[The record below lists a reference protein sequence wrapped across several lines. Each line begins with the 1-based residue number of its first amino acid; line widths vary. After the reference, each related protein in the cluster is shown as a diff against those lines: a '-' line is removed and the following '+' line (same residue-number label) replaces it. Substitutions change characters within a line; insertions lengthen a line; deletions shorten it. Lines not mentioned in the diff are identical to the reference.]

1 MGAWDLKHIYTVL
14 CVGVGVRMCGCGR
27 GRSSGDEALELELF
41 GSDDAPTIASLEER
55 IALLLRSQSE
65 GAKAIRKAVAA
76 LREAEDIG
84 RLDLPDDD
92 KLTDVLEQ
100 VGSAINWL
108 DPDGD
113 LVVDD
118 NMSDSS

>member
-1 MGAWDLKHIYTVL
+1 MVL
-14 CVGVGVRMCGCGR
+14 GPETYIHRPECVCVCVCGCGC